1 MATTKTRGWKRA
13 ALALVALAALLALR
27 LAWSARGAGAAAG
40 ADAEKG
46 AAAPEAFRWP
56 MPDAGL
62 WKVFRS
68 GEPAAAPA
76 TAGALS
82 TRYRL
87 AGVFLVLSETGRS
100 GAEHRCAIL
109 DDLQTKQQHLASEE
123 EWIDQVRVVR
133 VESDHVVLSD
143 GAHEETIVLA
153 AGTLPGGEKAGIS
166 APPAESLPIL
176 ETNRFGNRVG
186 ETRWEVSRQAVLDYY
201 QEMMDNPERL
211 AGLFM
216 AMEPDRDAEGKVAG
230 YKLNMDLGEKEFYT
244 QVGLQQGDVVRK
256 VNSMRMTSQR
266 RAEYFIGEF
275 VQNRLGAVVIDI
287 ERNGEAKKLV
297 YLVK

>member
-1 MATTKTRGWKRA
+1 MSTTKTTGWKRA

-27 LAWSARGAGAAAG
+27 LAWSARGARAAAG

-123 EWIDQVRVVR
+123 EWIAERAAIM
-133 VESDHVVLSD
+133 EFD
-143 GAHEETIVLA
+143 GGL
-153 AGTLPGGEKAGIS
+153 
-166 APPAESLPIL
+166 PAE
-176 ETNRFGNRVG
+176 
-186 ETRWEVSRQAVLDYY
+186 
-201 QEMMDNPERL
+201 
-211 AGLFM
+211 M
-216 AMEPDRDAEGKVAG
+216 A
-230 YKLNMDLGEKEFYT
+230 L
-244 QVGLQQGDVVRK
+244 
-256 VNSMRMTSQR
+256 R
-266 RAEYFIGEF
+266 RATE
-275 VQNRLGAVVIDI
+275 LWL
-287 ERNGEAKKLV
+287 EAQLPRQIS
-297 YLVK
+297 LDRE